1 MIHWSKSIPFRVPR
15 YHSDEAP
22 QPEGLDAFD
31 LSTSSITEMLDKLRR
46 SLRGQTAPHEGKPG
60 LGFYVLKASQSELR

>member
-1 MIHWSKSIPFRVPR
+1 MIHWSESIPFRVPR

-31 LSTSSITEMLDKLRR
+31 LSTSSITEMLDKLRK
-46 SLRGQTAPHEGKPG
+46 SLRRQTAV
-60 LGFYVLKASQSELR
+60 LGGNAVTGGACPCT